1 MADTTFSNLDT
12 RLEQFE
18 RRLQTHLDALHKR
31 GTLTTEHQ
39 QKIVELDEK
48 ARKLKSRLHEK
59 LGASH
64 GVDWELLKLELQHDL
79 LLLTNSFRNWTRR
92 LDSRFDKPG

>member
-1 MADTTFSNLDT
+1 MSDTTVSDLAT

-18 RRLQTHLDALHKR
+18 RRLQTQLDALNKR
-31 GTLTTEHQ
+31 GTVNTEHQ

-48 ARKLKSRLHEK
+48 ARKLKSRLQEK
-59 LGASH
+59 LGASN
-64 GVDWELLKLELQHDL
+64 GIDWELLKLELQHDL

-92 LDSRFDKPG
+92 LDNSFDRAG